1 MKRSPAL
8 IPLSHDH
15 HQALFV
21 SKLLR
26 DAPESDD
33 GGTGALAAFRE
44 FWSGDGE
51 KHFRIEEEVLA
62 PGAGL
67 PGPVAGEEL
76 DRMREEHAQIRGLV
90 KSLPDPAD
98 PEQLSELGRVLA
110 DHVRFEE
117 RELFPLIEQAL
128 SPEQLEHL
136 GTLIATAEESG

>member
-1 MKRSPAL
+1 MKRSAAL

-33 GGTGALAAFRE
+33 GGEEALSAFRK
-44 FWSGDGE
+44 FWEKDGDR
-51 KHFRIEEEVLA
+51 HFRIEEQVLV

-67 PGPVAGEEL
+67 PGELAREEV
-76 DRMREEHAQIRGLV
+76 DRMREEHAQIRELV
-90 KSLPDPAD
+90 SSLLDPAR

-117 RELFPLIEQAL
+117 RELFPLIEESL
-128 SPEQLEHL
+128 EPEQLEHL
-136 GTLIATAEESG
+136 GELIAAAEESG